1 MDPGGFDDLPREH
14 KEGEPGLIR
23 LLVADRHRLV
33 RDAICIAVN
42 RDAQLTVAAE
52 AATEETAV
60 RLADIHQPDVA
71 LVDVDL
77 PERGGVITTQG
88 LRDCAPECRIMLLSN
103 QPDLGTLQDALLKG
117 ASGYLTKAVSPA
129 ELCESTRALHRG
141 ETIVPPPMLG
151 LLISELADKRD
162 REEEVLQ
169 GLVKLTR
176 REQQV
181 LDLLIDGADR
191 RLIARRLTI
200 SPETA
205 RSHIQRITRKFEVGS
220 LRELLSLVVG
230 STLSHAFPGSSGSSS
245 FGDTQR
251 KNNR

>member
-1 MDPGGFDDLPREH
+1 M
-14 KEGEPGLIR
+14 
-23 LLVADRHRLV
+23 
-33 RDAICIAVN
+33 
-42 RDAQLTVAAE
+42 LTVAAE
-52 AATEETAV
+52 ASTEETAV
-60 RLADIHQPDVA
+60 KLANLHQPDVA

-88 LRDCAPECRIMLLSN
+88 LRDCAPHCRIMLLSN
-103 QPDLGTLQDALLKG
+103 QPDVGTLQDALKKG
-117 ASGYLTKAVSPA
+117 ANGYLTKAVSPA
-129 ELCESTRALHRG
+129 QLCESTRALHRG

-151 LLISELADKRD
+151 LLLSELTNRRD

-181 LDLLIDGADR
+181 LDLLIDGADK

-205 RSHIQRITRKFEVGS
+205 RSHIQRITRKFEVKS
-220 LRELLSLVVG
+220 LRELLSLVVD
-230 STLSHAFPGSSGSSS
+230 STLSHAFSGSLRSSS
-245 FGDTQR
+245 FSDTHR

>member
-1 MDPGGFDDLPREH
+1 MLNNRLRELR
-14 KEGEPGLIR
+14 EGESGLIR

-42 RDAQLTVAAE
+42 RDALLTVTAE
-52 AATEETAV
+52 AATEEAAV
-60 RLADIHQPDVA
+60 NLADIHQPDVA

-88 LRDCAPECRIMLLSN
+88 LRDRAPECRIMLLSN
-103 QPDLGTLQDALLKG
+103 QPDVGTLQDALLKG

-129 ELCESTRALHRG
+129 ELCHSTRALHRG
-141 ETIVPPPMLG
+141 ETIVPPPLLG
-151 LLISELADKRD
+151 LLLSELADKRQ

-181 LDLLIDGADR
+181 LDLLVDGADR

-205 RSHIQRITRKFEVGS
+205 RTHIQRITRKFEVGS

-230 STLSHAFPGSSGSSS
+230 SRLSHAFSGSSLPGS
-245 FGDTQR
+245 FGDTHR
-251 KNNR
+251 KNHH